1 MTVPKSL
8 AETHETARIV
18 KSRSMSR
25 SLDPTQIVE
34 RDVDSS
40 RLLAF
45 YPETTGDEFFLRSRY
60 RRFTL
65 LVLSILFF
73 LSAFL
78 VTFDI

>member
-45 YPETTGDEFFLRSRY
+45 YPETIGDEFFFFVHDTEGLLRWSFRY
-60 RRFTL
+60 YF
-65 LVLSILFF
+65 SFQDF
-73 LSAFL
+73 S
-78 VTFDI
+78 